1 MREKIQKLEDH
12 YNTKQWVAYRIIIFK
27 PIQTSSKWLR
37 DSIIKK
43 FSWEYATKRVK
54 MGTNSLED
62 PILCIDRLQLQSHKL
77 PA

>member
-1 MREKIQKLEDH
+1 MKPKINEGK
-12 YNTKQWVAYRIIIFK
+12 NTKVGRPLLYKIIGCQ
-27 PIQTSSKWLR
+27 PHNYIQTSSKC